1 MKVVVTGKGGQLA
14 SELEFLKGGDLNW
27 KFLSYGDLDITKKDF
42 VYDFFLNNKCDLI
55 INCAAYTSV
64 DNAEDEIDKCF
75 KVNYHG
81 VSNLISASEKFKIK
95 IIHFSTDYVFDGYK
109 NISYKENDITNPMS
123 VYGKSKFKGE
133 LALCKSNI
141 KSIVIRTSW
150 VYSVFGKNF
159 VKSML
164 SLSKKNRS
172 ISVVSDQ
179 IGSPTNAYDL
189 AQLILKIIN
198 CKKYI
203 WKSFDI
209 FHFSN
214 EGQCSWYDFAKEIF
228 EICKI
233 STTVNEIKS
242 SQFLTKAKRPN
253 FSLLSKKK
261 IKNTFNIEIF
271 HWKDSLKNML
281 LNNNL
286 QL

>member
-64 DNAEDEIDKCF
+64 DNAEDEFDKCF

-81 VSNLISASEKFKIK
+81 FSNLISASEKFKIK